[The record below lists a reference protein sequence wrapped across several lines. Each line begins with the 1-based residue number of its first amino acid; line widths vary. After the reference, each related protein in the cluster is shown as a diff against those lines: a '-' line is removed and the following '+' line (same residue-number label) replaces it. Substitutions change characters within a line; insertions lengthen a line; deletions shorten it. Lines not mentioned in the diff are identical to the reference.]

1 MIVVKCQLKVLDML
15 NDSVEC
21 GDRECEMCGW
31 FIGDKVATALK
42 LRVSKFVEVVEDR
55 YCFNDR
61 IEKLG
66 VSDKDKN
73 RVKRLLSKMRE
84 SSIDKY

>member
-1 MIVVKCQLKVLDML
+1 MKCQLKVLDML

-21 GDRECEMCGW
+21 GARECEMCGW
-31 FIGDKVATALK
+31 FIGDRVAIVLK
-42 LRVSKFVEVVEDR
+42 LRVDAFVEVAEDR

-61 IEKLG
+61 IEKLV
-66 VSDKDKN
+66 VSDNDKN
-73 RVKRLLSKMRE
+73 RVKLLLSKMRE